1 MDDLADLAFLV
12 DELILEP
19 DTPRGRE
26 CARQLYAHAHRG
38 GDLTSYLERLRAV
51 AFTDSVVRLFVGKA
65 LATWAYRHDDA
76 ALVRELLSGPHVLTT
91 LQLDHREPV
100 GHGVVA
106 ELVHHAELVAGA
118 DRSLAFRALDR
129 LGSAGAD
136 VRSAIPVLLSEL
148 GTPASGR
155 GHKRFD
161 LGAAAR
167 HLLEKLANAPAARA
181 EIVRALA
188 DLGAGK
194 GKQATA
200 ARELAV
206 EIGD

>member
-1 MDDLADLAFLV
+1 MNDLADLAFLV

-26 CARQLYAHAHRG
+26 CARQIYAHAHRG
-38 GDLTSYLERLRAV
+38 GEPTPDLERLRAV
-51 AFTDSVVRLFVGKA
+51 AYTDAVVRLFVGKA
-65 LATWAYRHDDA
+65 LATWAYRGDDA

-91 LQLDHREPV
+91 LQLDHRARV
-100 GHGVVA
+100 GHGVVG
-106 ELVHHAELVAGA
+106 ELVHHAGLVAGA
-118 DRSLAFRALDR
+118 ERSLVFRALDR
-129 LGSAGAD
+129 LGDAGAD
-136 VRSAIPVLLSEL
+136 LRSAVPVLLSEL

-200 ARELAV
+200 ARALALA
-206 EIGD
+206 IGD